1 MALSRLVV
9 VAAVLGHA
17 ASGLRPFS
25 PTGSTDRIQVRSTKV
40 NMILNTYKATSET
53 HVTLLQSILSDRE
66 DDASGSQHFRA
77 KRDAETSS
85 SSSGAGGAAD
95 VKLSDLATAFHLNDR

>member
-1 MALSRLVV
+1 
-9 VAAVLGHA
+9 
-17 ASGLRPFS
+17 
-25 PTGSTDRIQVRSTKV
+25 
-40 NMILNTYKATSET
+40 MILNSYKATTSET
-53 HVTLLQSILSDRE
+53 HLTLLQNILSDRE

-85 SSSGAGGAAD
+85 SSSSGAIGAAD